1 MQFYNADFITIDPVI
16 RPIFKEKDIMAYVL
30 RLDKCDPVV
39 SGNKWFKLRFYL
51 DEALKTN
58 KKTIVTYGGPWS
70 NHLVAA
76 AAACKKMGLK
86 SVGYVRGEKPAA
98 LSHTLKSALTFGMEL
113 QFLSRDAYATQRRE
127 VETQT
132 TNYVIPEG
140 GYGILGAKGASTIT
154 NLFNEEDFTHV
165 LAAVGT
171 GTMLAGL
178 AHSLKNTALIGIPVL
193 KGKEALEKEVRS
205 LLTEDSCPWSML
217 EGFEWG
223 GYAKHP
229 TQLLEYMN
237 QLFDST
243 KIPTDIVYTSKLFYA
258 VEQLAANNFFK
269 KGSRLLLIHSGGLQG
284 NESLEKGTL
293 CFSNGVG

>member
-1 MQFYNADFITIDPVI
+1 MFYNADLITIDPVI
-16 RPIFKEKDIMAYVL
+16 RPIFKEKDILVYVL

-51 DEALKTN
+51 EEAIKSN

-70 NHLVAA
+70 NHLVATA
-76 AAACKKMGLK
+76 AASKKMGLK
-86 SVGYVRGEKPAA
+86 SLGYVRGEKPA
-98 LSHTLKSALTFGMEL
+98 LFSHTLNSALSLGMEL
-113 QFLSRDAYATQRRE
+113 QFLSRDAYATQRRK
-127 VETQT
+127 VELQT

-140 GYGILGAKGASTIT
+140 GYGMLGAKGASTIT
-154 NLFNEEDFTHV
+154 DLFNEEDFTHV

-171 GTMLAGL
+171 GTMLAGI
-178 AHSLKNTALIGIPVL
+178 ANALKNTTLIGIPVL
-193 KGKEALEKEVRS
+193 KGKEALEKEVSS
-205 LLTEDSCPWSML
+205 LLMQVSCPWSML

-229 TQLLEYMN
+229 AQLLEYMN
-237 QLFDST
+237 QLYNST

-258 VEQLAANNFFK
+258 VEQLATNNFFK

-284 NESLEKGTL
+284 NESLEKGAL
-293 CFSNGVG
+293 CFSNGVE

>member
-1 MQFYNADFITIDPVI
+1 MFYNADLITIDPVI
-16 RPIFKEKDIMAYVL
+16 RPIFKQKDILVYVL

-51 DEALKTN
+51 EEAIKSN

-70 NHLVAA
+70 NHLVATA
-76 AAACKKMGLK
+76 AASKKMGLK
-86 SVGYVRGEKPAA
+86 SLGYVRGEKPA
-98 LSHTLKSALTFGMEL
+98 LFSHTLNSALSLGMEL
-113 QFLSRDAYATQRRE
+113 QFLSRDAYATQRRK
-127 VETQT
+127 VELQP

-140 GYGILGAKGASTIT
+140 GYGMLGAKGASTIT
-154 NLFNEEDFTHV
+154 DLFNEEDFTHV

-171 GTMLAGL
+171 GTMLAGI
-178 AHSLKNTALIGIPVL
+178 ANALKNTTLIGIPVL
-193 KGKEALEKEVRS
+193 KGKEALEKEVSS
-205 LLTEDSCPWSML
+205 LLTEVSCPWSML

-229 TQLLEYMN
+229 AQLLEYMN
-237 QLFDST
+237 QLYNST

-258 VEQLAANNFFK
+258 VEQLATNNFFK

-284 NESLEKGTL
+284 NESLEKGAL
-293 CFSNGVG
+293 CFSNGVE

>member
-1 MQFYNADFITIDPVI
+1 MFYNADLITIDPVI
-16 RPIFKEKDIMAYVL
+16 RPIFKQKDILVYVL

-51 DEALKTN
+51 EEAIKSN

-70 NHLVAA
+70 NHLVATA
-76 AAACKKMGLK
+76 AASKKMGLK
-86 SVGYVRGEKPAA
+86 SLGYVRGEKPA
-98 LSHTLKSALTFGMEL
+98 LFSHTLNSALSLGMEL
-113 QFLSRDAYATQRRE
+113 QFLSRDAYATQRRK
-127 VETQT
+127 VELQT

-140 GYGILGAKGASTIT
+140 GYGMLGAKGASTIT
-154 NLFNEEDFTHV
+154 DLFNEEDFTHV

-171 GTMLAGL
+171 GTMLAGI
-178 AHSLKNTALIGIPVL
+178 ANALKNTTLIGIPVL
-193 KGKEALEKEVRS
+193 KGKEALEKEVSS
-205 LLTEDSCPWSML
+205 LLMQVSCPWSML

-229 TQLLEYMN
+229 AQLLEYMN
-237 QLFDST
+237 QLYNST

-258 VEQLAANNFFK
+258 VEQLATNNFFK

-284 NESLEKGTL
+284 NESLEKGAL
-293 CFSNGVG
+293 CFSNGVE

>member
-1 MQFYNADFITIDPVI
+1 MFYNADLITIDPVI
-16 RPIFKEKDIMAYVL
+16 RPIFKQKDILVYVL

-51 DEALKTN
+51 EEAIKSN

-70 NHLVAA
+70 NHLVATA
-76 AAACKKMGLK
+76 AASKKMGLK
-86 SVGYVRGEKPAA
+86 SLGYVRGEKPA
-98 LSHTLKSALTFGMEL
+98 LFSHTLNSALSLGMEL
-113 QFLSRDAYATQRRE
+113 QFLSRDAYATQRRK
-127 VETQT
+127 VELQT

-140 GYGILGAKGASTIT
+140 GYGMLGAKGASTIT
-154 NLFNEEDFTHV
+154 DLFNEEDFTHV

-171 GTMLAGL
+171 GTMLAGI
-178 AHSLKNTALIGIPVL
+178 ANSLKNTTLIGIPVL
-193 KGKEALEKEVRS
+193 KGKEALEKEVSS
-205 LLTEDSCPWSML
+205 LLTQVSCPWSML

-229 TQLLEYMN
+229 AQLLEYMN
-237 QLFDST
+237 QLYNST

-258 VEQLAANNFFK
+258 VEQLATNNFFK

-284 NESLEKGTL
+284 NESLEKGAL
-293 CFSNGVG
+293 CFSNGVE

>member
-1 MQFYNADFITIDPVI
+1 MFYNADLITIDPVI
-16 RPIFKEKDIMAYVL
+16 RPIFKEKDILVYVL

-51 DEALKTN
+51 EEAIKSN

-70 NHLVAA
+70 NHLVATA
-76 AAACKKMGLK
+76 AASKKMGLK
-86 SVGYVRGEKPAA
+86 SLGYVRGEKPA
-98 LSHTLKSALTFGMEL
+98 LFSHTLNSALSLGMEL
-113 QFLSRDAYATQRRE
+113 QFLSRDAYATQRRK
-127 VETQT
+127 VELQP

-140 GYGILGAKGASTIT
+140 GYGMLGAKGASTIT
-154 NLFNEEDFTHV
+154 DLFNEEDFTHV

-171 GTMLAGL
+171 GTMLAGI
-178 AHSLKNTALIGIPVL
+178 ANALKNTTLIGIPVL
-193 KGKEALEKEVRS
+193 KGKEALEKEVSS
-205 LLTEDSCPWSML
+205 LLMQVSCPWSML

-229 TQLLEYMN
+229 AQLLEYMN
-237 QLFDST
+237 QLYNST

-258 VEQLAANNFFK
+258 VEQLATNNFFK

-284 NESLEKGTL
+284 NQSLEKGAL
-293 CFSNGVG
+293 CFSNGVE

>member
-1 MQFYNADFITIDPVI
+1 MFYNADLITIDPVI
-16 RPIFKEKDIMAYVL
+16 RPIFKQKDILVYVL

-51 DEALKTN
+51 EEAIKSN

-70 NHLVAA
+70 NHLVATA
-76 AAACKKMGLK
+76 AASKKMGLK
-86 SVGYVRGEKPAA
+86 SLGYVRGEKPA
-98 LSHTLKSALTFGMEL
+98 LFSHTLNSALSLGMEL
-113 QFLSRDAYATQRRE
+113 QFLSRDAYATHSRK
-127 VETQT
+127 VELQT

-140 GYGILGAKGASTIT
+140 GYGMLGAKGASTIT
-154 NLFNEEDFTHV
+154 DLFNEEDFTHV

-171 GTMLAGL
+171 GTMLAGI
-178 AHSLKNTALIGIPVL
+178 ANALKNTTLIGIPVL
-193 KGKEALEKEVRS
+193 IGKEALEKEVSS
-205 LLTEDSCPWSML
+205 LLTEVSCPWSML

-229 TQLLEYMN
+229 AQLLEYMN
-237 QLFDST
+237 QLYNST

-258 VEQLAANNFFK
+258 VEQLATNNFFK

-284 NESLEKGTL
+284 NESLEKGAL
-293 CFSNGVG
+293 CFSNGVE

>member
-1 MQFYNADFITIDPVI
+1 MFYNADLITIDPVI
-16 RPIFKEKDIMAYVL
+16 RPIFKQKDILVYVL

-51 DEALKTN
+51 EEAIKSN

-70 NHLVAA
+70 NHLVATA
-76 AAACKKMGLK
+76 AASKKMGLK
-86 SVGYVRGEKPAA
+86 SLGYVRGEKPA
-98 LSHTLKSALTFGMEL
+98 LFSHTLNSALSLGMEL
-113 QFLSRDAYATQRRE
+113 QFLSRDAYATHSRK
-127 VETQT
+127 VELQT

-140 GYGILGAKGASTIT
+140 GYGMLGAKGASTIT
-154 NLFNEEDFTHV
+154 DLFNEEDFTHV

-171 GTMLAGL
+171 GTMLAGV
-178 AHSLKNTALIGIPVL
+178 ANALKKTTLIGIPVL
-193 KGKEALEKEVRS
+193 KGKEALEKEVSS
-205 LLTEDSCPWSML
+205 LLMQVSCPWSML

-229 TQLLEYMN
+229 AQLLEYMN
-237 QLFDST
+237 QLYNST

-258 VEQLAANNFFK
+258 VEQLATNNFFK

-284 NESLEKGTL
+284 NESLEKGAL
-293 CFSNGVG
+293 CFSNGVE

>member
-1 MQFYNADFITIDPVI
+1 MFYNADLITIDPVI
-16 RPIFKEKDIMAYVL
+16 RPIFKQKDILVYVL

-51 DEALKTN
+51 EEAIKSN

-70 NHLVAA
+70 NHLVATA
-76 AAACKKMGLK
+76 AASKKMGLK
-86 SVGYVRGEKPAA
+86 SLGYVRGEKPA
-98 LSHTLKSALTFGMEL
+98 LFSHTLNSALALGMEL
-113 QFLSRDAYATQRRE
+113 QFLSRNAYATQRRK
-127 VETQT
+127 VELQT

-140 GYGILGAKGASTIT
+140 GYGMLGAKGASTIT
-154 NLFNEEDFTHV
+154 DLFNEEDFTYV

-171 GTMLAGL
+171 GTMLAGI
-178 AHSLKNTALIGIPVL
+178 ANSLKNTTLIGIPVL

-205 LLTEDSCPWSML
+205 LLKEVSCPWSML

-229 TQLLEYMN
+229 AQLLEYMN
-237 QLFDST
+237 QLYHST

-258 VEQLAANNFFK
+258 VEQLATNNFFK

-284 NESLEKGTL
+284 NESLEKGAL
-293 CFSNGVG
+293 CFSNGVE

>member
-1 MQFYNADFITIDPVI
+1 MFYNADLITIDPVI
-16 RPIFKEKDIMAYVL
+16 RPIFKQKDILVYVL

-51 DEALKTN
+51 EEAIKSN

-70 NHLVAA
+70 NHLVATA
-76 AAACKKMGLK
+76 AASKKMGLK
-86 SVGYVRGEKPAA
+86 SLGYVRGEKPA
-98 LSHTLKSALTFGMEL
+98 LFSHTLNSALSLGMEL
-113 QFLSRDAYATQRRE
+113 QFLSRDAYATQRRK
-127 VETQT
+127 VELQT

-140 GYGILGAKGASTIT
+140 GYGMLGAKGASTIT
-154 NLFNEEDFTHV
+154 DLFNEEDFTHV

-171 GTMLAGL
+171 GTMLAGI
-178 AHSLKNTALIGIPVL
+178 ANALKNTTLIGIPVL
-193 KGKEALEKEVRS
+193 KGKEALEKEVSS
-205 LLTEDSCPWSML
+205 LLTEVSCPWSML

-229 TQLLEYMN
+229 AQLLEYMN
-237 QLFDST
+237 LLYNST

-258 VEQLAANNFFK
+258 VEQLATNNFFK

-284 NESLEKGTL
+284 NESLEKGAL
-293 CFSNGVG
+293 CFSNGVE

>member
-1 MQFYNADFITIDPVI
+1 MFYNADLITIDPVI
-16 RPIFKEKDIMAYVL
+16 RPIFKQKDILVYVL

-51 DEALKTN
+51 EEAIKSN

-70 NHLVAA
+70 NHLVATA
-76 AAACKKMGLK
+76 AASKKMGLK
-86 SVGYVRGEKPAA
+86 SLGYVRGEKPA
-98 LSHTLKSALTFGMEL
+98 LFSHTLNSALSLGMEL
-113 QFLSRDAYATQRRE
+113 QFLSRDAYATYSRK
-127 VETQT
+127 VELQT

-140 GYGILGAKGASTIT
+140 GYGMLGAKGASTIT
-154 NLFNEEDFTHV
+154 DLFNEEDFTHV

-171 GTMLAGL
+171 GTMLAGV
-178 AHSLKNTALIGIPVL
+178 ANALKKTTLIGIPVL
-193 KGKEALEKEVRS
+193 KGKEALEKEVSS
-205 LLTEDSCPWSML
+205 LLTEVSCPWSML

-229 TQLLEYMN
+229 AQLLEYMN
-237 QLFDST
+237 QLYNST

-258 VEQLAANNFFK
+258 VEQLATNNFFK

-284 NESLEKGTL
+284 NESLEKGAL
-293 CFSNGVG
+293 CFSNGVE

>member
-1 MQFYNADFITIDPVI
+1 MFYNADLITIDPVI
-16 RPIFKEKDIMAYVL
+16 RPIFKEKDILVYVL

-51 DEALKTN
+51 EEAIKSN

-70 NHLVAA
+70 NHLVATA
-76 AAACKKMGLK
+76 AASKKMGLK
-86 SVGYVRGEKPAA
+86 SLGYVRGEKPA
-98 LSHTLKSALTFGMEL
+98 LFSHTLNSALSLGMEL
-113 QFLSRDAYATQRRE
+113 QFLSRDAYATQRRK
-127 VETQT
+127 VELQP

-140 GYGILGAKGASTIT
+140 GYGMLGAKGASTIT
-154 NLFNEEDFTHV
+154 DLFNEEDFTHV

-171 GTMLAGL
+171 GTMLAGI
-178 AHSLKNTALIGIPVL
+178 ANSLKNTTLIGIPVL
-193 KGKEALEKEVRS
+193 KGKEALEKEVSS
-205 LLTEDSCPWSML
+205 LLTQVSCPWSML

-229 TQLLEYMN
+229 AQLLEYMN
-237 QLFDST
+237 QLYNST

-258 VEQLAANNFFK
+258 VEQLATNNFFK

-284 NESLEKGTL
+284 NESLEKGAL
-293 CFSNGVG
+293 CFSNGVE

>member
-1 MQFYNADFITIDPVI
+1 MFYNADLITIDPVI
-16 RPIFKEKDIMAYVL
+16 RPIFKQKDILVYVL

-51 DEALKTN
+51 EEAIKSN

-70 NHLVAA
+70 NHLVATA
-76 AAACKKMGLK
+76 AASKKMGLK
-86 SVGYVRGEKPAA
+86 SLGYVRGEKPA
-98 LSHTLKSALTFGMEL
+98 LFSHTLNSALSLGMEL
-113 QFLSRDAYATQRRE
+113 QFLSRDAYATQRRK
-127 VETQT
+127 VELQP

-140 GYGILGAKGASTIT
+140 GYGMLGAKGASTIT
-154 NLFNEEDFTHV
+154 DLFNEEDFTHV

-171 GTMLAGL
+171 GTMLAGI
-178 AHSLKNTALIGIPVL
+178 ANALKNTTLIGIPVL
-193 KGKEALEKEVRS
+193 KGKEALEKEVSS
-205 LLTEDSCPWSML
+205 LLTQVSCPWSML

-229 TQLLEYMN
+229 AQLLEYMN
-237 QLFDST
+237 QLYNST

-258 VEQLAANNFFK
+258 VEQLATNNFFK

-284 NESLEKGTL
+284 NESLEKGAL
-293 CFSNGVG
+293 CFSNGVE

>member
-1 MQFYNADFITIDPVI
+1 MFYNADLITIDPVI
-16 RPIFKEKDIMAYVL
+16 RPIFKQKDILVYVL

-51 DEALKTN
+51 EEAIKSN

-70 NHLVAA
+70 NHLVATA
-76 AAACKKMGLK
+76 AASKKMGLK
-86 SVGYVRGEKPAA
+86 SLGYVRGEKPA
-98 LSHTLKSALTFGMEL
+98 LFSHTLNSALSLGMEL
-113 QFLSRDAYATQRRE
+113 QFLSRDAYATHSRK
-127 VETQT
+127 VELQT

-140 GYGILGAKGASTIT
+140 GYGMLGAKGASTIT
-154 NLFNEEDFTHV
+154 DLFNEEDFTHV

-171 GTMLAGL
+171 GTMLAGI
-178 AHSLKNTALIGIPVL
+178 ANSLKNTTLIGIPVL
-193 KGKEALEKEVRS
+193 KGKEALEKEVSS
-205 LLTEDSCPWSML
+205 LLMQVSCPWSML

-229 TQLLEYMN
+229 AQLLEYMN
-237 QLFDST
+237 QLYNST

-258 VEQLAANNFFK
+258 VEQLATNNFFK

-284 NESLEKGTL
+284 NESLEKGAL
-293 CFSNGVG
+293 CFSNGVE

>member
-1 MQFYNADFITIDPVI
+1 MFYNADLITIDPVI
-16 RPIFKEKDIMAYVL
+16 RPIFKQKDILVYVL

-51 DEALKTN
+51 EEAIKSN

-70 NHLVAA
+70 NHLVATA
-76 AAACKKMGLK
+76 AASKKMGLK
-86 SVGYVRGEKPAA
+86 SLGYVRGEKPA
-98 LSHTLKSALTFGMEL
+98 LFSHTLNSALSLGMEL
-113 QFLSRDAYATQRRE
+113 QFLSRDAYATQRRK
-127 VETQT
+127 VELQP

-140 GYGILGAKGASTIT
+140 GYGMLGAKGASTIT
-154 NLFNEEDFTHV
+154 DLFNEEDFTHV

-171 GTMLAGL
+171 GTMLAGI
-178 AHSLKNTALIGIPVL
+178 ANSLKNTTLIGIPVL
-193 KGKEALEKEVRS
+193 KGKEALEKEVSS
-205 LLTEDSCPWSML
+205 LLTQVSCPWSML

-229 TQLLEYMN
+229 AQLLEYMN
-237 QLFDST
+237 QLYNST

-258 VEQLAANNFFK
+258 VEQLATNNFFK

-284 NESLEKGTL
+284 NESLEKGAL
-293 CFSNGVG
+293 CFSNGVE

>member
-1 MQFYNADFITIDPVI
+1 MFYNADLITIDPVI
-16 RPIFKEKDIMAYVL
+16 RPIFKQKDILVYVL

-51 DEALKTN
+51 EEAIKSN

-70 NHLVAA
+70 NHLVATA
-76 AAACKKMGLK
+76 AASKKMGLK
-86 SVGYVRGEKPAA
+86 SLGYVRGEKPA
-98 LSHTLKSALTFGMEL
+98 LFSHTLNSALSLGMEL
-113 QFLSRDAYATQRRE
+113 QFLSRDAYATQRRK
-127 VETQT
+127 VELQT

-140 GYGILGAKGASTIT
+140 GYGMMGAKGASTIT
-154 NLFNEEDFTHV
+154 DLFNEEDFTHV

-171 GTMLAGL
+171 GTMLAGI
-178 AHSLKNTALIGIPVL
+178 ANALKNTTLIGIPVL
-193 KGKEALEKEVRS
+193 KGKEALEKEVSS
-205 LLTEDSCPWSML
+205 LLTQVSCPWSML

-229 TQLLEYMN
+229 AQLLEYMN
-237 QLFDST
+237 QLYNST

-258 VEQLAANNFFK
+258 VEQLATNNFFK

-284 NESLEKGTL
+284 NESLEKGAL
-293 CFSNGVG
+293 CFSNGVE

>member
-1 MQFYNADFITIDPVI
+1 MFYNADLITIDPVI
-16 RPIFKEKDIMAYVL
+16 RPIFKEKDILVYVL

-51 DEALKTN
+51 EEAIKSN

-70 NHLVAA
+70 NHLVATA
-76 AAACKKMGLK
+76 AASKKMGLK
-86 SVGYVRGEKPAA
+86 SLGYVRGEKPA
-98 LSHTLKSALTFGMEL
+98 LFSHTLNSALSLGMEL
-113 QFLSRDAYATQRRE
+113 QFLSRDAYATQRRK
-127 VETQT
+127 VELQT

-140 GYGILGAKGASTIT
+140 GYGMLGAKGASTIAD
-154 NLFNEEDFTHV
+154 LFNEEDFTHV

-171 GTMLAGL
+171 GTMLAGI
-178 AHSLKNTALIGIPVL
+178 ANALKNTTLIGIPVL
-193 KGKEALEKEVRS
+193 KGKEALEKEVSS
-205 LLTEDSCPWSML
+205 LLMQVSCPWSML

-229 TQLLEYMN
+229 AQLLEYMN
-237 QLFDST
+237 QLYNST

-258 VEQLAANNFFK
+258 VEQLATNNFFK

-284 NESLEKGTL
+284 NESLEKGAL
-293 CFSNGVG
+293 CFSNGVE

>member
-1 MQFYNADFITIDPVI
+1 MFYNADLITIDPVI
-16 RPIFKEKDIMAYVL
+16 RPIFKEKDILVYVL

-51 DEALKTN
+51 EEAIKSN

-70 NHLVAA
+70 NHLVATA
-76 AAACKKMGLK
+76 AASKKMGLK
-86 SVGYVRGEKPAA
+86 SLGYVRGEKPA
-98 LSHTLKSALTFGMEL
+98 LFSHTLNSALSLGMEL
-113 QFLSRDAYATQRRE
+113 QFLSRDAYATQRRK
-127 VETQT
+127 VELQP

-140 GYGILGAKGASTIT
+140 GYGMLGAKGASTIT
-154 NLFNEEDFTHV
+154 DLFNEEDFTHV

-171 GTMLAGL
+171 GTMLAGI
-178 AHSLKNTALIGIPVL
+178 ANALKNTTLIGIPVL
-193 KGKEALEKEVRS
+193 KGKEALEKEVSS
-205 LLTEDSCPWSML
+205 LLMQVSCPWSML

-229 TQLLEYMN
+229 AQLLEYMN
-237 QLFDST
+237 QLYNST

-258 VEQLAANNFFK
+258 VEQLATNNFFK

-284 NESLEKGTL
+284 NESLEKGAL
-293 CFSNGVG
+293 CFSNGVE

>member
-1 MQFYNADFITIDPVI
+1 MFYNADLITIDPVI
-16 RPIFKEKDIMAYVL
+16 RPIFKEKDILVYVL

-51 DEALKTN
+51 EEAIKSN

-70 NHLVAA
+70 NHLVATA
-76 AAACKKMGLK
+76 AASKKMGLK
-86 SVGYVRGEKPAA
+86 SLGYVRGEKPA
-98 LSHTLKSALTFGMEL
+98 LFSHTLNSALSLGMEL
-113 QFLSRDAYATQRRE
+113 QFLSRDAYATQRRK
-127 VETQT
+127 VELQT

-140 GYGILGAKGASTIT
+140 GYGMMGAKGASTIT
-154 NLFNEEDFTHV
+154 DLFNEEDFTHV

-171 GTMLAGL
+171 GTMLAGI
-178 AHSLKNTALIGIPVL
+178 ANALKNTTLIGIPVL
-193 KGKEALEKEVRS
+193 KGKEALEKEVSS
-205 LLTEDSCPWSML
+205 LLMQVSCPWSML

-229 TQLLEYMN
+229 AQLLEYMN
-237 QLFDST
+237 QLYNST

-258 VEQLAANNFFK
+258 VEQLATNNFFK

-284 NESLEKGTL
+284 NESLEKGAL
-293 CFSNGVG
+293 CFSNGVE

>member
-1 MQFYNADFITIDPVI
+1 MFYNADLITIDPVI
-16 RPIFKEKDIMAYVL
+16 RPIFKQKDILVYVL

-51 DEALKTN
+51 EEAIKSN

-70 NHLVAA
+70 NHLVATA
-76 AAACKKMGLK
+76 AASKKMGLK
-86 SVGYVRGEKPAA
+86 SLGYVRGEKPA
-98 LSHTLKSALTFGMEL
+98 LFSHTLNSALSLGMEL
-113 QFLSRDAYATQRRE
+113 QFLSRDAYATHSRK
-127 VETQT
+127 VELQT

-140 GYGILGAKGASTIT
+140 GYGMLGAKGASTIT
-154 NLFNEEDFTHV
+154 DLFNEEEFTHV

-171 GTMLAGL
+171 GTMLAGI
-178 AHSLKNTALIGIPVL
+178 ANALKNTTLIGIPVL
-193 KGKEALEKEVRS
+193 KGKEALEKEVSS
-205 LLTEDSCPWSML
+205 LLTEVSCPWSML

-229 TQLLEYMN
+229 AQLLEYMN
-237 QLFDST
+237 QLYNST

-258 VEQLAANNFFK
+258 VEQLATNNFFK

-284 NESLEKGTL
+284 NESLEKGAL
-293 CFSNGVG
+293 CFSNGVE

>member
-1 MQFYNADFITIDPVI
+1 MFYNADLITIDPVI
-16 RPIFKEKDIMAYVL
+16 RPIFKQKDILVYVL

-51 DEALKTN
+51 EEAIKSN

-70 NHLVAA
+70 NHLVATA
-76 AAACKKMGLK
+76 AASKKMGLK
-86 SVGYVRGEKPAA
+86 SLGYVRGEKPA
-98 LSHTLKSALTFGMEL
+98 LFSHTLNSALSLGMEL
-113 QFLSRDAYATQRRE
+113 QFLSRDAYATHSRK
-127 VETQT
+127 VELQT

-140 GYGILGAKGASTIT
+140 GYGMLGAKGASTIT
-154 NLFNEEDFTHV
+154 DLFNEEDFTHV

-171 GTMLAGL
+171 GTMLAGV
-178 AHSLKNTALIGIPVL
+178 ANALKKTTLIGIPVL
-193 KGKEALEKEVRS
+193 KGKEALEKEVSS
-205 LLTEDSCPWSML
+205 LLTEVSCPWSML

-229 TQLLEYMN
+229 AQLLQYMN
-237 QLFDST
+237 QLYNST

-258 VEQLAANNFFK
+258 VEQLATNNFFK

-284 NESLEKGTL
+284 NESLEKGAL
-293 CFSNGVG
+293 CFSNGVE

>member
-1 MQFYNADFITIDPVI
+1 MFYNADLITIDPVI
-16 RPIFKEKDIMAYVL
+16 RPIFKQKDILVYVL

-51 DEALKTN
+51 EEAIKSN

-70 NHLVAA
+70 NHLVATA
-76 AAACKKMGLK
+76 AASRKMGLK
-86 SVGYVRGEKPAA
+86 SLGYVRGEKPA
-98 LSHTLKSALTFGMEL
+98 LFSHTLNSALSLGMEL
-113 QFLSRDAYATQRRE
+113 QFLSRDAYATQRRK
-127 VETQT
+127 VELPT

-140 GYGILGAKGASTIT
+140 GYGMLGAKGASTIT
-154 NLFNEEDFTHV
+154 DLFNEEDFTHV

-171 GTMLAGL
+171 GTMLAGI
-178 AHSLKNTALIGIPVL
+178 ANSLKNTTLIGIPVL
-193 KGKEALEKEVRS
+193 KGIEALEKEVRS
-205 LLTEDSCPWSML
+205 LLTEVSCPWSML

-229 TQLLEYMN
+229 AQLLEYMN
-237 QLFDST
+237 QLYNST

-258 VEQLAANNFFK
+258 VEQLATNNFFK

-284 NESLEKGTL
+284 NESLEKGAL
-293 CFSNGVG
+293 CFSNGVE

>member
-1 MQFYNADFITIDPVI
+1 MFYNADLITIDPVI
-16 RPIFKEKDIMAYVL
+16 RPIFKQKDILVYVL

-51 DEALKTN
+51 EEAIKSN

-70 NHLVAA
+70 NHLVATA
-76 AAACKKMGLK
+76 AASRKMGLK
-86 SVGYVRGEKPAA
+86 SLGYVRGEKPA
-98 LSHTLKSALTFGMEL
+98 LFSHTLNSALSLGMEL
-113 QFLSRDAYATQRRE
+113 QFLSRDAYATQRRK
-127 VETQT
+127 VELPT

-140 GYGILGAKGASTIT
+140 GYGMLGAKGASTIT
-154 NLFNEEDFTHV
+154 DLFNEEDFTHV

-171 GTMLAGL
+171 GTMIAGI
-178 AHSLKNTALIGIPVL
+178 ANSLKNTTLIGIPVL
-193 KGKEALEKEVRS
+193 KGIEALEKEVRS
-205 LLTEDSCPWSML
+205 LLTEVSCPWSML

-229 TQLLEYMN
+229 AQLLEYMN
-237 QLFDST
+237 QLYNST

-258 VEQLAANNFFK
+258 VEQLATNNFFK

-284 NESLEKGTL
+284 NESLEKGAL
-293 CFSNGVG
+293 CFSNGVE

>member
-1 MQFYNADFITIDPVI
+1 MFYNADLITIDPVI
-16 RPIFKEKDIMAYVL
+16 RPIFKQKDILVYVL

-51 DEALKTN
+51 EEAIKSN

-70 NHLVAA
+70 NHLVATA
-76 AAACKKMGLK
+76 AASKKMGLK
-86 SVGYVRGEKPAA
+86 SLGYVRGEKPA
-98 LSHTLKSALTFGMEL
+98 LFSHTLNSALSLGMEL
-113 QFLSRDAYATQRRE
+113 QFLSRDAYATQRRK
-127 VETQT
+127 VELQP

-140 GYGILGAKGASTIT
+140 GYGMLGAKGASTIT
-154 NLFNEEDFTHV
+154 DLFNEEDFTHV

-171 GTMLAGL
+171 GTMLAGI
-178 AHSLKNTALIGIPVL
+178 ANALKNTTLIGITVL
-193 KGKEALEKEVRS
+193 KGKEALEKEVSS
-205 LLTEDSCPWSML
+205 LLTQVSCPWSML

-229 TQLLEYMN
+229 AQLLEYMN
-237 QLFDST
+237 QLYNST

-258 VEQLAANNFFK
+258 VEQLATNNFFK

-284 NESLEKGTL
+284 NESLEKGAL
-293 CFSNGVG
+293 CFSNGVE

>member
-1 MQFYNADFITIDPVI
+1 MFYNADLITIDPVI
-16 RPIFKEKDIMAYVL
+16 RPIFKQKDILVYVL

-51 DEALKTN
+51 EEAIKSN

-70 NHLVAA
+70 NHLVATA
-76 AAACKKMGLK
+76 AASKKMGLK
-86 SVGYVRGEKPAA
+86 SLGYVRGEKPA
-98 LSHTLKSALTFGMEL
+98 LFSHTLNSALSLGMEL
-113 QFLSRDAYATQRRE
+113 QFLSRDAYATQRRK
-127 VETQT
+127 VELQP

-140 GYGILGAKGASTIT
+140 GYGMLGAKGASTIT
-154 NLFNEEDFTHV
+154 DLFNEEDFTHV

-171 GTMLAGL
+171 GTMLAGI
-178 AHSLKNTALIGIPVL
+178 ANSLKNTTLIGIPVL
-193 KGKEALEKEVRS
+193 KGKEALEKEVSS
-205 LLTEDSCPWSML
+205 LLTEVSCPWSML

-229 TQLLEYMN
+229 AQLLEYMN
-237 QLFDST
+237 QLYNST

-258 VEQLAANNFFK
+258 VEQLATNNFFK

-284 NESLEKGTL
+284 NESLEKGAL
-293 CFSNGVG
+293 CFSNGVE

>member
-1 MQFYNADFITIDPVI
+1 MFYNADLITIDPVI
-16 RPIFKEKDIMAYVL
+16 RPIFKQKDILVYVL

-51 DEALKTN
+51 EEAIKSN

-70 NHLVAA
+70 NHLVATA
-76 AAACKKMGLK
+76 AASKKMGLK
-86 SVGYVRGEKPAA
+86 SLGYVRGEKPA
-98 LSHTLKSALTFGMEL
+98 LFSHTLNSALSLGMEL
-113 QFLSRDAYATQRRE
+113 QFLSRDAYATQRRK
-127 VETQT
+127 VELQT

-140 GYGILGAKGASTIT
+140 GYGMMGAKGASTIT
-154 NLFNEEDFTHV
+154 DLFNEEDFTHV

-171 GTMLAGL
+171 GTMLAGI
-178 AHSLKNTALIGIPVL
+178 ANALKNTTLIGIPVL
-193 KGKEALEKEVRS
+193 KGKEALEKEVSS
-205 LLTEDSCPWSML
+205 LLMQVSCPWSML

-229 TQLLEYMN
+229 AQLLEYMN
-237 QLFDST
+237 QLYNST

-258 VEQLAANNFFK
+258 VEQLATNNFFK

-284 NESLEKGTL
+284 NESLEKGAL
-293 CFSNGVG
+293 CFSNGVE

>member
-1 MQFYNADFITIDPVI
+1 MFYNADLITIDPVI
-16 RPIFKEKDIMAYVL
+16 RPILKQKDILVYVL

-51 DEALKTN
+51 EEAIKSN

-70 NHLVAA
+70 NHLVATA
-76 AAACKKMGLK
+76 AASKKMGLK
-86 SVGYVRGEKPAA
+86 SLGYVRGEKPA
-98 LSHTLKSALTFGMEL
+98 LFSHTLNSALSLGMEL
-113 QFLSRDAYATQRRE
+113 QFLSRDAYATQRRK
-127 VETQT
+127 VELQP

-140 GYGILGAKGASTIT
+140 GYGMLGAKGASTIT
-154 NLFNEEDFTHV
+154 DLFNEEDFTHV

-171 GTMLAGL
+171 GTMLAGI
-178 AHSLKNTALIGIPVL
+178 ANALKNTTLIGIPVL
-193 KGKEALEKEVRS
+193 KGKEALEKEVSS
-205 LLTEDSCPWSML
+205 LLTQVSCPWSML

-229 TQLLEYMN
+229 AQLLEYMN
-237 QLFDST
+237 QLYNST

-258 VEQLAANNFFK
+258 VEQLATNNFFK

-284 NESLEKGTL
+284 NESLEKGAL
-293 CFSNGVG
+293 CFSNGVE

>member
-1 MQFYNADFITIDPVI
+1 MFYNADLITIDPVI
-16 RPIFKEKDIMAYVL
+16 RPIFKQKDILVYVL

-51 DEALKTN
+51 EEAIKSN

-70 NHLVAA
+70 NHLVATA
-76 AAACKKMGLK
+76 AASKKMGLK
-86 SVGYVRGEKPAA
+86 SLGYVRGEKPA
-98 LSHTLKSALTFGMEL
+98 LFSHTLNSALSLGMEL
-113 QFLSRDAYATQRRE
+113 QFLSRDAYATHRRK
-127 VETQT
+127 VELQT

-140 GYGILGAKGASTIT
+140 GYGMLGAKGASTIT
-154 NLFNEEDFTHV
+154 DLFNEEDFTHV

-171 GTMLAGL
+171 GTMLAGI
-178 AHSLKNTALIGIPVL
+178 ANALKNTTLIGIPVL
-193 KGKEALEKEVRS
+193 KGKEALEKEVSS
-205 LLTEDSCPWSML
+205 LLTQVSCPWSML

-229 TQLLEYMN
+229 AQLLEYMN
-237 QLFDST
+237 QLYNST

-258 VEQLAANNFFK
+258 VEQLATNNFFK

-284 NESLEKGTL
+284 NESLEKGAL
-293 CFSNGVG
+293 CFSNGVE

>member
-1 MQFYNADFITIDPVI
+1 MFYNADLITIDPVI
-16 RPIFKEKDIMAYVL
+16 RPIFKQKDILVYVL

-51 DEALKTN
+51 EEAIKSN

-70 NHLVAA
+70 NHLVATA
-76 AAACKKMGLK
+76 AASKKMGLK
-86 SVGYVRGEKPAA
+86 SLGYVRGEKPA
-98 LSHTLKSALTFGMEL
+98 LFSHTLNSALSLGMEL
-113 QFLSRDAYATQRRE
+113 QFLSRDAYATQRRK
-127 VETQT
+127 VELQT

-140 GYGILGAKGASTIT
+140 GYGMLGAKGASTIAD
-154 NLFNEEDFTHV
+154 LFNEEDFTHV

-171 GTMLAGL
+171 GTMLAGI
-178 AHSLKNTALIGIPVL
+178 ANALKNTTLIGIPVL
-193 KGKEALEKEVRS
+193 KGKEALEKEVSS
-205 LLTEDSCPWSML
+205 LLMQVSCPWSML

-229 TQLLEYMN
+229 AQLLEYMN
-237 QLFDST
+237 QLYNST

-258 VEQLAANNFFK
+258 VEQLATNNFFK

-284 NESLEKGTL
+284 NESLEKGAL
-293 CFSNGVG
+293 CFSNGVE